1 MCGIVGCAGRQP
13 VASLLVDGL
22 KALEYRGYDSA
33 GVALSETGG
42 LLVIKKKGR
51 VSSLEDEIKKVL
63 PKGTTGIG
71 HTRWATHGEPSDENA
86 HPQVSEN
93 VDIAVVHNGIIENY
107 APLKKWLIEEGYE
120 FRSETDTEVVVHL
133 LSYYYKGDLKQAM
146 LQAVSRLSGSYAL
159 AAICAKE
166 PGKIVCTR
174 RESPLVVGFGQGGNY
189 LASDV
194 SALIKHTRDVCFL
207 GENDIAVV
215 EADGIRLFDCDGNP
229 VNREHFRVDW
239 DISAAEKG
247 GYEHFMLKEIF
258 EQPQAL
264 KSTIVPRIFEG
275 RIRFDGIGED
285 FLRSVKRIVICAC
298 GTAYHAGLV
307 GRRWIESFA
316 RVPVEADIASEY
328 RYRDPILSPEDLC
341 VVVSQS
347 GETADTIAALRT
359 FKKGGGKV
367 LSITNVVGSTV
378 SRESDMVA
386 YTWAGPEIAV
396 ASTKAYTTQLSVLF
410 MLAMELGRVK
420 GVLPEEKYDALLQE
434 LLQIPDLAAHTLELS
449 GYAQSAARRHF
460 TQGDVFFI
468 GRGLDQP
475 ATMESSLKL
484 KEISYIHSEAL
495 PAGEL
500 KHGTIALIEKGTL
513 VVAMSTQS
521 ALAEKLASNIK
532 EVKARGAQV
541 LLIAEGDGP
550 ESVDGADE
558 LLPLPKIRDELAPLI
573 SVIPAQL
580 FAYYCA
586 TLRGFDPDKPR
597 NLAKSVTVE

>member
-13 VASLLVDGL
+13 VAPLLIEGL

-33 GVALSETGG
+33 GIALSEMGG
-42 LLVIKKKGR
+42 LRVIKKKGR
-51 VSSLEDEIKKVL
+51 VSSLEDEIDGQL
-63 PKGTTGIG
+63 PKNTTGIG

-86 HPQVSEN
+86 HPHVSKN
-93 VDIAVVHNGIIENY
+93 ADIAVVHNGIIENY
-107 APLKKWLIEEGYE
+107 ASLKRWLMQEGYE
-120 FRSETDTEVVVHL
+120 FRSETDTEVIAHL
-133 LSYYYKGDLKQAM
+133 LSYNYKGDLKQAM
-146 LQAVSRLSGSYAL
+146 LQTVSRLSGSYAL
-159 AAICAKE
+159 AAVCAKE

-174 RESPLVVGFGQGGNY
+174 RESPLVVGFGQGENY

-258 EQPQAL
+258 EQPRAL
-264 KSTIVPRIFEG
+264 KSTIIPRIFEG
-275 RIRFDGIGED
+275 RIRLEGVDEA

-307 GRRWIESFA
+307 GKRWIESFA
-316 RVPVEADIASEY
+316 RIPVEADIASEY
-328 RYRDPILSPEDLC
+328 RYRDPILLPEDLC
-341 VVVSQS
+341 IVVSQS

-359 FKKGGGKV
+359 FKQGGGKV
-367 LSITNVVGSTV
+367 LCITNVVGSTV

-396 ASTKAYTTQLSVLF
+396 ASTKAYTTQLAVLF
-410 MLAMELGRVK
+410 MLAMELGRAK
-420 GVLPEEKYDALLQE
+420 GHLSDEKYAE
-434 LLQIPDLAAHTLELS
+434 LLHGLMAVPDLVENALELS

-460 TQGDVFFI
+460 TQGNVFFI

-521 ALAEKLASNIK
+521 MLREKLASNIK

-541 LLIAEGDGP
+541 MLIAGNAAAESFEGI
-550 ESVDGADE
+550 DE
-558 LLPLPKIRDELAPLI
+558 LLPLPDIADELAPLI
-573 SVIPAQL
+573 SVVPAQL

>member
-1 MCGIVGCAGRQP
+1 MCGIVGCAGRKP
-13 VASLLVDGL
+13 VAPLLVDGL

-33 GVALSETGG
+33 GVALSQMGG
-42 LLVIKKKGR
+42 LLVLKKKGR
-51 VSSLEDEIKKVL
+51 VSSLEDEINKVHPL
-63 PKGTTGIG
+63 GTTGIG

-86 HPQVSEN
+86 HPHVSGNE
-93 VDIAVVHNGIIENY
+93 DIAVVHNGIIENY
-107 APLKKWLIEEGYE
+107 APLKKWLMEQGFQ
-120 FRSETDTEVVVHL
+120 FRSDTDTEVVVHL
-133 LSYYYKGDLKQAM
+133 LSYYYNGDLKQAM
-146 LQAVSRLSGSYAL
+146 IKTVERLSGSYAL
-159 AAICAKE
+159 AAVSAKE

-174 RESPLVVGFGQGGNY
+174 RESPLVVGFGQGENY

-215 EADGIRLFDCDGNP
+215 EADGIRLFDCEGNP

-247 GYEHFMLKEIF
+247 GYDHFMLKEIF
-258 EQPQAL
+258 EQPRAL
-264 KSTIVPRIFEG
+264 KSTIIPRVHDGRILFEG
-275 RIRFDGIGED
+275 IDED

-307 GRRWIESFA
+307 GKRWIESFA
-316 RVPVEADIASEY
+316 RVPVEADIASEF
-328 RYRDPILSPEDLC
+328 RYRDPILSPDDLC

-378 SRESDMVA
+378 ARDSDMVA

-396 ASTKAYTTQLSVLF
+396 ASTKAYTTQLAVLF
-410 MLAMELGRVK
+410 MLALELGRVK
-420 GVLPEEKYDALLQE
+420 GHLSNEKYEE
-434 LLQIPDLAAHTLELS
+434 LLHGLMAVPALVENALELS

-460 TQGDVFFI
+460 AQGNVFFI

-521 ALAEKLASNIK
+521 ALREKLASNIK
-532 EVKARGAQV
+532 EVKARGAHV
-541 LLIAEGDGP
+541 LLIAGKAAADAIEG
-550 ESVDGADE
+550 VDE
-558 LLPLPKIRDELAPLI
+558 VLPLPEIADEHAPLI
-573 SVIPAQL
+573 AVIPAQL

>member
-1 MCGIVGCAGRQP
+1 MCGIVGCAGRKP
-13 VASLLVDGL
+13 VAPLLVDGL

-33 GVALSETGG
+33 GVALSQMGG
-42 LLVIKKKGR
+42 LLVLKKKGR
-51 VSSLEDEIKKVL
+51 VSSLEDEINKVHPL
-63 PKGTTGIG
+63 GTTGIG

-86 HPQVSEN
+86 HPHVSGNE
-93 VDIAVVHNGIIENY
+93 DIAVVHNGIIENY
-107 APLKKWLIEEGYE
+107 APLKKWLMEQGFQ
-120 FRSETDTEVVVHL
+120 FRSDTDTEVVVHL
-133 LSYYYKGDLKQAM
+133 LSYYYNGDLKQAM
-146 LQAVSRLSGSYAL
+146 IKTVERLSGSYAL
-159 AAICAKE
+159 AAVSAKE

-174 RESPLVVGFGQGGNY
+174 RESPLVVGFGQGENY

-215 EADGIRLFDCDGNP
+215 EADGIRLFDCEGNP

-247 GYEHFMLKEIF
+247 GYDHFMLKEIF
-258 EQPQAL
+258 EQPRAL
-264 KSTIVPRIFEG
+264 KSTIIPRVRDGRILFEG
-275 RIRFDGIGED
+275 IDED

-307 GRRWIESFA
+307 GKRWIESFA

-328 RYRDPILSPEDLC
+328 RYRDPILSPDDLC

-378 SRESDMVA
+378 ARDSDMVA

-396 ASTKAYTTQLSVLF
+396 ASTKAYTTQLAVLF
-410 MLAMELGRVK
+410 MLALELGRVK
-420 GVLPEEKYDALLQE
+420 GHLSNEKYEE
-434 LLQIPDLAAHTLELS
+434 LLHGLMAVPALVENALELS

-460 TQGDVFFI
+460 AQGNVFFI

-521 ALAEKLASNIK
+521 ALREKLASNIK
-532 EVKARGAQV
+532 EVKARGAHV
-541 LLIAEGDGP
+541 LLIAGKAAADAIEG
-550 ESVDGADE
+550 VDE
-558 LLPLPKIRDELAPLI
+558 VLPLPEIADELAPLI
-573 SVIPAQL
+573 AVIPAQL

>member
-13 VASLLVDGL
+13 VASLLIDGL

-51 VSSLEDEIKKVL
+51 VSSLEDEIEKEL

-86 HPQVSEN
+86 HPHVSEKE
-93 VDIAVVHNGIIENY
+93 DIAVVHNGIIENY

-159 AAICAKE
+159 AAVCAKE

-174 RESPLVVGFGQGGNY
+174 RESPLVVGFGQGENY

-258 EQPQAL
+258 EQPRAL
-264 KSTIVPRIFEG
+264 KSTIVPRISEG

-420 GVLPEEKYDALLQE
+420 GALPEEKYDE
-434 LLQIPDLAAHTLELS
+434 LLKGLLKIPDLATNALELS

-521 ALAEKLASNIK
+521 ALTEKLASNIK

-541 LLIAEGDGP
+541 LLITGEAGP
-550 ESVDGADE
+550 GSVDGVDE
-558 LLPLPKIRDELAPLI
+558 LLPLPKIKDELAPLI

-580 FAYYCA
+580 FAYYCSI
-586 TLRGFDPDKPR
+586 LRGFDPDKPR